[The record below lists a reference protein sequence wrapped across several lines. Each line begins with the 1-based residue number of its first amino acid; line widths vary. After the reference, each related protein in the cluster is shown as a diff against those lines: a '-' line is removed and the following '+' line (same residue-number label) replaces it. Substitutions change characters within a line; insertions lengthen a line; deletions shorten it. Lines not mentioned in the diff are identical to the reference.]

1 MHGSAM
7 GFYLPSPP
15 PPPPI
20 SFACIFQVSSTK
32 TPKFWGNETM
42 FIDISRVQSHCSVVM
57 FWHFLTGMLSGFC
70 RYGVPLNFCFT
81 VDMLPLWARFK
92 NQEFL

>member
-32 TPKFWGNETM
+32 TQKFWGNETM

-70 RYGVPLNFCFT
+70 HYGVLLNFCFT
-81 VDMLPLWARFK
+81 VDMFPL
-92 NQEFL
+92 